1 MGRLF
6 AFLRSHWR
14 NFSDNFRNNFIEAR
28 QCAQRFCDD
37 RAPILPAAIRTLP
50 DYGVP
55 MLAAANLG
63 FSFLDGP
70 TLAFVM
76 VCIIALLGLFLI
88 LAWLQQRD
96 VRALA
101 WWGTAY
107 LIGASAL
114 ALWGAPQPWIPLPR
128 EVPFAMI
135 FVACGMIW
143 NGVRLFRARP
153 LRPFAACAGAAIWL
167 GLCQLPLFPE
177 GSGARTAL
185 GALVVA
191 TYTFFIALELSRERR
206 KSMRSRTAAI
216 VVPFLHAAIFLL
228 PLALRGLM
236 PEAIAVS
243 WVTVFA
249 LETILYAVGTA
260 FIVLLMVKDHHVDI
274 YRHAALTDYLTGLL
288 NRRAFLE
295 NALQMCLQQGKSGKP
310 VTLLMF
316 DLDHFKSVNDR
327 FGHAVGD
334 EVLRV
339 FAQVARRSM
348 RASDIIGR
356 LGGEEFAAIVAEPLE
371 FGRLIAE
378 RLRSGFEVAGDMVA
392 GHAVGATVSIGAAT
406 SHELVTNIDA
416 LIARADAALYRAKGD
431 GRNRLRTA
439 DEEGASE
446 RARLI
451 GAARTGKASV
461 FARLLGHDQAA

>member
-1 MGRLF
+1 M
-6 AFLRSHWR
+6 
-14 NFSDNFRNNFIEAR
+14 
-28 QCAQRFCDD
+28 
-37 RAPILPAAIRTLP
+37 P
-50 DYGVP
+50 V
-55 MLAAANLG
+55 AANLDL
-63 FSFLDGP
+63 SFLDGP

-76 VCIIALLGLFLI
+76 VWIIALLGLFLI

-101 WWGTAY
+101 WWGAAY
-107 LIGASAL
+107 LIGASSL
-114 ALWGAPQPWIPLPR
+114 ALWGAPQPWFPLPH
-128 EVPFAMI
+128 ELPLAMI

-143 NGVRLFRARP
+143 NGVRLFRGRR

-177 GSGARTAL
+177 GSSARIAL

-206 KSMRSRTAAI
+206 KPMRSRAAVI
-216 VVPFLHAAIFLL
+216 TVPFLHAAIFLL
-228 PLALRGLM
+228 PLALRWLM
-236 PEAIAVS
+236 PTAIAVS

-274 YRHAALTDYLTGLL
+274 YRHAASVDYLTGLL

-295 NALQMCLQQGKSGKP
+295 NALRLCALQVKGGKP

-316 DLDHFKSVNDR
+316 DLDHFKAVNDR
-327 FGHAVGD
+327 SGHALGD

-339 FAQVARRSM
+339 FAQVVRRSM
-348 RASDIIGR
+348 RANDIIGR
-356 LGGEEFAAIVAEPLE
+356 LGGEEFAAIVAEPMEL
-371 FGRLIAE
+371 GKMIAE
-378 RLRSGFEVAGDMVA
+378 RVRAGFEVAGAVVA

-406 SHELVTNIDA
+406 AHELVTNIDA
-416 LIARADAALYRAKGD
+416 LIARADSALYRAKGD

-439 DEEGASE
+439 DEEPANE

-451 GAARTGKASV
+451 AAARSGKVAD
-461 FARLLGHDQAA
+461 FARLLQRDSAA

>member
-1 MGRLF
+1 
-6 AFLRSHWR
+6 
-14 NFSDNFRNNFIEAR
+14 
-28 QCAQRFCDD
+28 
-37 RAPILPAAIRTLP
+37 
-50 DYGVP
+50 

-63 FSFLDGP
+63 LSFLDGP

-76 VCIIALLGLFLI
+76 VCIVALLGLFLI

-101 WWGTAY
+101 WWGSAY

-114 ALWGAPQPWIPLPR
+114 ALWGAPQPWLPLPR
-128 EVPFAMI
+128 EAPFAMI

-143 NGVRLFRARP
+143 NGVRLFRGRR
-153 LRPFAACAGAAIWL
+153 LRPVAACAGAVVWL
-167 GLCQLPLFPE
+167 GLCQLPPFAE
-177 GSGARTAL
+177 GSAARIAL
-185 GALVVA
+185 GAFVVA

-216 VVPFLHAAIFLL
+216 IVPFLHAAIFLL

-274 YRHAALTDYLTGLL
+274 YRHAASTDYLTGLL

-295 NALQMCLQQGKSGKP
+295 NALRLCAQQGKARRP

-316 DLDHFKSVNDR
+316 DLDRFKSINDR

-339 FAQVARRSM
+339 FAQVARRST

-356 LGGEEFAAIVAEPLE
+356 LGGEEFAAIVAEPME
-371 FGRLIAE
+371 FGKLIAE
-378 RLRSGFEVAGDMVA
+378 RIRTGFAAAGATVGKD
-392 GHAVGATVSIGAAT
+392 AVGATVSIGAAT

-439 DEEGASE
+439 DDEPASE

-451 GAARTGKASV
+451 AAARTGKPSV
-461 FARLLGHDQAA
+461 FARLLRHDHAA

>member
-1 MGRLF
+1 
-6 AFLRSHWR
+6 
-14 NFSDNFRNNFIEAR
+14 
-28 QCAQRFCDD
+28 
-37 RAPILPAAIRTLP
+37 
-50 DYGVP
+50 

-63 FSFLDGP
+63 LSFLDGP

-101 WWGTAY
+101 WWGAAY
-107 LIGASAL
+107 LIGAASL
-114 ALWGAPQPWIPLPR
+114 ALWGAPQPWLPLPR

-143 NGVRLFRARP
+143 NGVRLFRGRR
-153 LRPFAACAGAAIWL
+153 LRPVAACAGAVIYL

-177 GSGARTAL
+177 GSGARIAL
-185 GALVVA
+185 GAVVVA
-191 TYTFFIALELSRERR
+191 AYTFFIALEFSRERR
-206 KSMRSRTAAI
+206 KSMRSRMAGI

-228 PLALRGLM
+228 PLALRWLM

-260 FIVLLMVKDHHVDI
+260 FMVMLVVKDHHVDI
-274 YRHAALTDYLTGLL
+274 YRHAASTDYLTGLL

-295 NALQMCLQQGKSGKP
+295 NALRLCAQQGKNGKP

-316 DLDHFKSVNDR
+316 DLDLFKSINDR

-339 FAQVARRSM
+339 FAQAARKSM

-356 LGGEEFAAIVAEPLE
+356 LGGEEFAAIVPEPLE
-371 FGRLIAE
+371 LGKLIAE
-378 RLRSGFEVAGDMVA
+378 RVRSGFEVAGATVA
-392 GHAVGATVSIGAAT
+392 GQAVGATVSIGAAT

-431 GRNRLRTA
+431 GRNRLRSA
-439 DEEGASE
+439 DEEPASE

-451 GAARTGKASV
+451 AAARTGKASV
-461 FARLLGHDQAA
+461 LARLLRHDHAA